1 MLSMPTGG
9 ITETDSYQ
17 TDIEEFPGKGDT
29 DKASKGMKTF
39 TANLMSIKTKSSKY
53 GK

>member
-1 MLSMPTGG
+1 MPSMPTGG

-17 TDIEEFPGKGDT
+17 TDIEEFPGTADAYKVYKG
-29 DKASKGMKTF
+29 AKTF
-39 TANLMSIKTKSSKY
+39 SANLMNIKTKSSKH